1 MRSRMEEARM
11 TQDRLEKRMINIMEV
26 KVVREF
32 Y

>member
-32 Y
+32 H